1 MRKCLEVA
9 ETDYDEG
16 TSNKMRVK
24 YEFHPFKNRDNNPEI
39 WVVPHDANPTLENT
53 LMTKRIIRRKGNVLF
68 PIASMIDKMEG
79 ATGGYIDIYLV
90 SKGQII
96 RVDRTMMTVGVW
108 RITPNPSSPTAAPTA
123 APSAA
128 PTAAPTSTPT
138 AAPNLTDAPTTY
150 ATKFKNVSFKDI
162 SLNNVPGRKLTVTD
176 GISSVTIRGQRTGF
190 CETGCPGCVKI
201 VRLKM
206 FDPNGNMVKE
216 HCIFSHTR
224 SQCSWVNL
232 SAWIFPIDTSIS
244 GEWKIQVW
252 GRWAYCSTGYIHYW
266 GDLAWITVP

>member
-79 ATGGYIDIYLV
+79 AIGGYIDIYLV

-162 SLNNVPGRKLTVTD
+162 SLNNVPGRKLTVTNST
-176 GISSVTIRGQRTGF
+176 SSVTITGQKLVF
-190 CETGCPGCVKI
+190 VEPI
-201 VRLKM
+201 VLVVSRL
-206 FDPNGNMVKE
+206 
-216 HCIFSHTR
+216 
-224 SQCSWVNL
+224 
-232 SAWIFPIDTSIS
+232 
-244 GEWKIQVW
+244 
-252 GRWAYCSTGYIHYW
+252 
-266 GDLAWITVP
+266 